1 MYFGDVIAPKCCIN
15 IAQIISN
22 VVPVLI
28 FFFFFFLSLR
38 SDPDLQGLE
47 IKWVS
52 CNQHVQEFPRTNIIT
67 GIHLLGFFRILMA
80 VWEMSYIHG
89 GTLPD
94 QAANTFFAKYFSI
107 LKWTMVRSFRI
118 IGERKKLPS
127 PRSVKALTQVRGG
140 K

>member
-1 MYFGDVIAPKCCIN
+1 MLYQHRSNHLKCC
-15 IAQIISN
+15 SSFDF
-22 VVPVLI
+22 LFL
-28 FFFFFFLSLR
+28 FFSLR

-52 CNQHVQEFPRTNIIT
+52 CNQHVQEFLRTNIIT
-67 GIHLLGFFRILMA
+67 EFICLDFSNIMA
-80 VWEMSYIHG
+80 VREMSYIHG

-118 IGERKKLPS
+118 IGEGKKLPS